1 MHGGGVHVYE
11 KFAICFDR
19 QVAHYVRWLRIIQ
32 QRLFFCANVL
42 APVLIGK
49 VKVLTERLTP
59 YRSEAS

>member
-32 QRLFFCANVL
+32 QRLFFFLCKCTY
-42 APVLIGK
+42 PGSHW
-49 VKVLTERLTP
+49 E
-59 YRSEAS
+59 SESVD